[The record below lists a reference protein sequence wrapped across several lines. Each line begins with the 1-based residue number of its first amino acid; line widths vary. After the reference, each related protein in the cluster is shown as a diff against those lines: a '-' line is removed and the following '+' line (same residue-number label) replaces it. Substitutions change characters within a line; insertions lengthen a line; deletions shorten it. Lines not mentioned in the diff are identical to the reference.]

1 MRKIRTN
8 PEHTSTPLH
17 GKFCC
22 TPKRFCSSNEI
33 YWQRLLNPGGG
44 PANWVKKYRQNRNS
58 LIIDII
64 DNLTSIN
71 GGKMKIIM
79 IAINT
84 MITMITMITTAPHKM
99 KMATQRLPFSCPL
112 GLWGAGVRTKP
123 HQGCDA

>member
-1 MRKIRTN
+1 MHKIRTN

-33 YWQRLLNPGGG
+33 YWLKLLNPGGG
-44 PANWVKKYRQNRNS
+44 PADWVKKYRQNRNS

-71 GGKMKIIM
+71 GEKNENHNDRHKHNDHNGATQNENGNTKV
-79 IAINT
+79 AIFLSAWT
-84 MITMITMITTAPHKM
+84 VGSRGPHKTASRM
-99 KMATQRLPFSCPL
+99 RCLGGRL
-112 GLWGAGVRTKP
+112 
-123 HQGCDA
+123 